1 MNKFWNISNIFKE
14 STLPILIH
22 EMPLT
27 AGHGGLVVN
36 WPIELLDNLADIES
50 VKAIKKR
57 CKK

>member
-1 MNKFWNISNIFKE
+1 
-14 STLPILIH
+14 
-22 EMPLT
+22 MPLT

-50 VKAIKKR
+50 VKAIKRR